1 MFQPVSNISTVNQ
14 RQLGLYCAYR
24 RVTFRLASNKMALC
38 SIQVFTSMCSSQ
50 CLLNDNCVLAAS
62 NAKLGLLSSKLY
74 NRLAVSRERGESMA
88 SERKRDLLLAMLAE
102 NPETVI
108 WIHLLTLGSCN
119 IYLSGNQRLRRAVI
133 LQPRDLPT
141 EPAGFG
147 SDADALWQE
156 LTRVKGWQCI
166 LVDKDVA
173 LPLGEII
180 SSKLKTPVRF
190 LDDIYHIPRG
200 RILPFKNESVRWL
213 KLDDL
218 TLLESL
224 PREAQPIGFWGDLRT
239 SLIEGLAAGAIA
251 QGKVVA
257 ASFVAARGE
266 RYVDIGI
273 YVLENYKRR
282 GLATAA
288 ASLVAR
294 SLQGDGLIP
303 VWSCGSDNIAS
314 LKLARKLGFGEVS
327 RRTYVVIEKYPAN
340 VSIRTHAVHNE
351 REGEAV
357 E

>member
-1 MFQPVSNISTVNQ
+1 MV
-14 RQLGLYCAYR
+14 
-24 RVTFRLASNKMALC
+24 
-38 SIQVFTSMCSSQ
+38 
-50 CLLNDNCVLAAS
+50 
-62 NAKLGLLSSKLY
+62 
-74 NRLAVSRERGESMA
+74 
-88 SERKRDLLLAMLAE
+88 SERKRDLLLAILAE

-119 IYLSGNQRLRRAVI
+119 IYMSGNQRLRRASI

-147 SDADALWQE
+147 SDANALWQE

-173 LPLGEII
+173 PPLGEII
-180 SSKLKTPVRF
+180 SSRLRIPVRF

-200 RILPFKNESVRWL
+200 RVLPFENESVRL
-213 KLDDL
+213 LGLGDL
-218 TLLESL
+218 TLLEAL
-224 PREAQPIGFWGDLRT
+224 PREAQPIGFWGDLRA
-239 SLIEGLAAGAIA
+239 SLIEGLIAGAIA

-257 ASFVAARGE
+257 TSFVAARGE
-266 RYVDIGI
+266 RYVDMGV
-273 YVLENYKRR
+273 YVLENYRRR

-303 VWSCGSDNIAS
+303 VWSCGSDNITS

-327 RRTYVVIEKYPAN
+327 RRTYVVIEKYLAN
-340 VSIRTHAVHNE
+340 VSSRTHAVHNE

>member
-1 MFQPVSNISTVNQ
+1 MLV
-14 RQLGLYCAYR
+14 
-24 RVTFRLASNKMALC
+24 
-38 SIQVFTSMCSSQ
+38 
-50 CLLNDNCVLAAS
+50 
-62 NAKLGLLSSKLY
+62 
-74 NRLAVSRERGESMA
+74 ES
-88 SERKRDLLLAMLAE
+88 
-102 NPETVI
+102 PETVI
-108 WIHLLTLGSCN
+108 WIHLLARDYCTV
-119 IYLSGNQRLRRAVI
+119 YMSGNQCPRSAAI
-133 LQPRDLPT
+133 LQSKALPT

-147 SDADALWQE
+147 SDVNALWQE
-156 LTRVKGWQCI
+156 LIHVEGWQCI

-173 LPLGEII
+173 FPLGEII

-224 PREAQPIGFWGDLRT
+224 PREAQPIGFWGDLRI
-239 SLIEGLAAGAIA
+239 SLIEGLVAGAIA

-257 ASFVAARGE
+257 SSFVAARGE

-273 YVLENYKRR
+273 YVLENHKRR

-294 SLQGDGLIP
+294 SLQGNGLIP

-340 VSIRTHAVHNE
+340 VSSRTHAVHNE